1 MRHKELEKTLQEAF
15 TRTIKLAKERAAGG
29 YFTVTVD
36 VTEEC
41 ENIQNFDHE
50 FFVYMAKK
58 GFLVSRNE
66 VPTVLSID
74 FSDKSWYNRTDVI
87 RELNQL
93 AHQKDIRLSDTEL
106 RDLYLEWLGQIQ
118 EARKNKYTR
127 LVINVREIHGED
139 KKQLKSWL
147 SRNGFN
153 YVEID
158 ELLRVTWANLQEG
171 QFVTGVKF

>member
-50 FFVYMAKK
+50 FLVYMAKQ

-66 VPTVLSID
+66 VPTVLTID
-74 FSDKSWYNRTDVI
+74 FSNKSWYKRTDVI
-87 RELNQL
+87 LELNQL
-93 AHQKDIRLSDTEL
+93 AHQKDDTMTEIEL
-106 RDLYLEWLGQIQ
+106 RDLYLEWLGMIQ
-118 EARKNKYTR
+118 EARKKR
-127 LVINVREIHGED
+127 LERIAFDVSDIHPTD
-139 KKQLKSWL
+139 IKRLKAWL
-147 SRNGFN
+147 TRNGFN

-158 ELLRVTWANLQEG
+158 KILRVSWENLQEG
-171 QFVTGVKF
+171 LFVADIK

>member
-1 MRHKELEKTLQEAF
+1 MRHKELEKTLQEVF
-15 TRTIKLAKERAAGG
+15 TRTIKLARERAAGG

-36 VTEEC
+36 VTGEC

-50 FFVYMAKK
+50 FLFYMAKK

-74 FSDKSWYNRTDVI
+74 FSDKSWYARTDVI
-87 RELNQL
+87 KELNQL

-106 RDLYLEWLGQIQ
+106 RDLYLEWLGMIQ

-127 LVINVREIHGED
+127 IVINVREIHGED

-158 ELLRVTWANLQEG
+158 ELLRVTWVNLQEG
-171 QFVTGVKF
+171 QFVADIK